1 MWDVEGETFVCHSGN
16 FHAATVLV
24 LDPVNVLR
32 VFRRIVQVGS
42 GDERTVGVSVGV
54 GHGVGRVLEEC
65 WKSVGRVLEEV
76 IEFV

>member
-1 MWDVEGETFVCHSGN
+1 MWDVEGETFVSLSGN
-16 FHAATVLV
+16 FHTATVLV

-32 VFRRIVQVGS
+32 VLRRIVQVGG

-54 GHGVGRVLEEC
+54 GHGVE
-65 WKSVGRVLEEV
+65 SVGRVLEEV